1 MIKKDFLEALDEML
15 ADITE
20 ENRKEYISYYDEMI
34 EDKIEDGMTEE
45 DALDEI
51 GDIDEIA
58 DKIILEFAVGIG
70 EDTVCTENHSI
81 IDCTNRYRMND
92 GKYDFTIKIPENTAL
107 KDVKVEVTQNYKG
120 ETLFYTT
127 LFYLSQKNEFDSQV
141 NFSYNY
147 DGFDYYELIT
157 APLAD
162 NGMGIRLYL
171 KYNDNY
177 YMATDTANGSTAVGQ
192 SYWLSN

>member
-15 ADITE
+15 ADIPE

-92 GKYDFTIKIPENTAL
+92 GKYDLEK
-107 KDVKVEVTQNYKG
+107 
-120 ETLFYTT
+120 
-127 LFYLSQKNEFDSQV
+127 
-141 NFSYNY
+141 
-147 DGFDYYELIT
+147 
-157 APLAD
+157 
-162 NGMGIRLYL
+162 
-171 KYNDNY
+171 
-177 YMATDTANGSTAVGQ
+177 
-192 SYWLSN
+192 

>member
-1 MIKKDFLEALDEML
+1 
-15 ADITE
+15 
-20 ENRKEYISYYDEMI
+20 
-34 EDKIEDGMTEE
+34 MTEE